1 MNFPGASPFAR
12 TQTALIVGSTAGLGR
27 ALAEHFASKGWNLVI
42 TGRDDR
48 DLHALASDLRL
59 RAGVAIRPIALD
71 LNQPGHSWSLGA
83 TLEQCAPIQAVLL
96 SAGAVDP
103 EDEAVADEAVA
114 EGLVRGN
121 FLGLA
126 EVVRQTLPHLDAGG
140 ATIVGFGSIA
150 ACRGRS
156 RNVYYGA
163 AKRALAAY
171 FEALRHTLRT
181 RSVRVQYYVLGYLD
195 TQLAAGHLLRFPK
208 GDPKNLALLVTRSL
222 HRDFGTRY
230 FPFWWSP
237 LCIALRSLPWPLFQR
252 LKF

>member
-1 MNFPGASPFAR
+1 MSPPASPPLAK

-27 ALAEHFASKGWNLVI
+27 ALAEHFATQGWDLVI

-48 DLHALASDLRL
+48 DLYALASDLRL
-59 RAGVAIRPIALD
+59 RAGVGVWPLTLD
-71 LNQPGHSWSLGA
+71 LNQPGCSWSLSA
-83 TLEQCAPIQAVLL
+83 TLGQRTAIQAVLL
-96 SAGAVDP
+96 PAGAVDP
-103 EDEAVADEAVA
+103 ADEMAA
-114 EGLVRGN
+114 DETLAAGLVRGN

-126 EVVRQTLPHLDAGG
+126 EVVRQALPHLDTNG

-171 FEALRHTLRT
+171 FEALRHSLAPRL
-181 RSVRVQYYVLGYLD
+181 VRVQYYVLGYID
-195 TQLAAGHLLRFPK
+195 TQLAAGQPLRLPK
-208 GDPKNLALLVTRSL
+208 GDPHELAKLVRRSL
-222 HRDFGTRY
+222 HRDLGTRY
-230 FPFWWSP
+230 FPYWWSP
-237 LCIALRSLPWPLFQR
+237 LCFALRILPWPLFQR